1 MGSPDRQRRAVGGCR
16 AACVAGP
23 APRARDGRN
32 PAYIPEIAVDESQ
45 MRIQAVDILP
55 TGKLFD

>member
-1 MGSPDRQRRAVGGCR
+1 MRR
-16 AACVAGP
+16 GP